1 MQRRGPE
8 WRLWSEG
15 FPPSLSGPSEKSGGE
30 VGCCEV
36 TSITLLNESSGVGG
50 VKGEEQNA
58 GVDHKGHK
66 KKRSSKSPS
75 AALYLHPAREGLS
88 DVLYGYTR
96 ERVPE
101 PTAFRQ
107 EVKVLL
113 SCSPPSH
120 QQRSTAFW
128 CIRCCFDYITKASGG

>member
-36 TSITLLNESSGVGG
+36 TSIILLNDSSGVGG

-66 KKRSSKSPS
+66 KKDPVRVQVQLCTFIRQGKVSLMSFTVTLRQSKRQKESG
-75 AALYLHPAREGLS
+75 RK
-88 DVLYGYTR
+88 DR
-96 ERVPE
+96 KIERPVI
-101 PTAFRQ
+101 
-107 EVKVLL
+107 
-113 SCSPPSH
+113 SH
-120 QQRSTAFW
+120 FSEL
-128 CIRCCFDYITKASGG
+128 RC